1 MKNDPIYVLM
11 FGKQPYSNLETHL
24 LYRGE
29 VVTAAHNTAL
39 YELLSIHLLELRES
53 LFIFEGFIGF
63 EVVPCEYLTV
73 AIKIE
78 FG

>member
-1 MKNDPIYVLM
+1 MKNDPVYVFML
-11 FGKQPYSNLETHL
+11 GKQPNRNLETHL

-39 YELLSIHLLELRES
+39 YELLSVHFLELRES

-63 EVVPCEYLTV
+63 EVVPSKYLTV
-73 AIKIE
+73 AIEIE